1 MPGAPDA
8 TRARPRKILY
18 MTANTR
24 KSQDLSTNHRS
35 EHVSEVKTMT
45 RAAGIVGLWTS
56 LSRVLGYVRDMVIAL
71 FMGASIGADAFF
83 VAFRIPNLLRR
94 LFAEGALSAAF
105 IPTYVESL
113 QKEGPSKARGLAQ
126 TCFTVATI
134 ILAAV
139 TALGIALTPWIVRIT
154 APGFVEDTAKFL
166 LTVDLTR
173 IMFPYIFFISLVAL
187 ASGVLNSM
195 GHFAAPAAAPALL
208 NLCMIFSV
216 IVSGAVAGLAP
227 YYALAIGVTVG
238 GVVQLWLQLPFI
250 KRVGVPFRL
259 GFDFRNPALSRIG
272 RLFAPAAISGA
283 VYQVNVL
290 VGTILASLLVSGSV
304 SWLYYA
310 DRVVELPLGI
320 FAIAAGTAVLPSMS
334 RQAGNG
340 DLAGLQKS
348 ISYALRLIGF
358 FTIPASVGLV
368 ILREPIVACLFQR
381 GLFTAMDTERTAFA
395 LLWYTAGLWAFSALK
410 VVNQAFYSLKDTT
423 TPLWVSMGAVAV
435 NLVAGLLLMGPMAH
449 GGLALATSLAAA
461 FNVSVLFVILVKRL
475 GGFPGRELAVA
486 VSRFL
491 LASVPMAAMLV
502 HMRGFADWKLGFTLW
517 SGILLASLILGG
529 LLIFLAAAY
538 ALRAPEVR
546 FLLGLLKT
554 AGQSEKNR
562 W

>member
-1 MPGAPDA
+1 
-8 TRARPRKILY
+8 

-24 KSQDLSTNHRS
+24 ESQDLSATDRAK
-35 EHVSEVKTMT
+35 HVSEVKAMT
-45 RAAGIVGLWTS
+45 RAAGVVGLWTS

-71 FMGASIGADAFF
+71 FMGASLGADAFF

-105 IPTYVESL
+105 IPTYVETL
-113 QKEGPSKARGLAQ
+113 QKEGMSNARNLGQ
-126 TCFTVATI
+126 TCFTITSIV
-134 ILAAV
+134 LAAV
-139 TALGIALTPWIVRIT
+139 TVLGIAFTPWIVGKI
-154 APGFVEDTAKFL
+154 APGFVEDAGKFL
-166 LTVDLTR
+166 LTVNLTR
-173 IMFPYIFFISLVAL
+173 IMFPYIFFVSLVAL
-187 ASGVLNSM
+187 AAGVLNSM
-195 GHFAAPAAAPALL
+195 GHFAAPAAAPVLL

-216 IVSGAVAGLAP
+216 SVLATMAGLEP

-238 GVVQLWLQLPFI
+238 GMVQLLLQLPFM

-259 GFDFRNPALSRIG
+259 GSDFRNPALKRIG
-272 RLFAPAAISGA
+272 KLFAPAAISGA

-340 DLAGLQKS
+340 DMAGLQKS

-358 FTIPASVGLV
+358 FTIPASVGLI

-381 GLFTAMDTERTAFA
+381 GLFTVMDTERTASA
-395 LLWYTAGLWAFSALK
+395 LLWYTVGLWAFSALK
-410 VVNQAFYSLKDTT
+410 VVNQAFYSLKDTK
-423 TPLWVSMGAVAV
+423 TPLWIAMGAVAV

-449 GGLALATSLAAA
+449 GGLAFATSIAAA
-461 FNVSVLFVILVKRL
+461 FNVIVLFVILVRRL
-475 GGFPGRELAVA
+475 GAFPSHELATA

-491 LASVPMAAMLV
+491 LASLPMAVMLLYV
-502 HMRGFADWKLGFTLW
+502 RGFADWKLGFTLW
-517 SGILLASLILGG
+517 NGLILTALVLGG
-529 LLIFLAAAY
+529 LLIFLAGAHL
-538 ALRAPEVR
+538 LRAPEVR
-546 FLLGLLKT
+546 FLFGLLRT
-554 AGQSEKNR
+554 AGRSDTNAPSH
-562 W
+562 